1 MSLYKKSIANF
12 VEQEESGFNTKE
24 MIQTILPKC
33 FLALNDCLS
42 RILRENGVVR
52 AEEKQSDE
60 RTQLIVRAVMDLQN
74 RYLSEKPQE
83 RQEIRAIIRSM
94 KPEIE

>member
-1 MSLYKKSIANF
+1 M
-12 VEQEESGFNTKE
+12 
-24 MIQTILPKC
+24 
-33 FLALNDCLS
+33 
-42 RILRENGVVR
+42 VR

>member
-1 MSLYKKSIANF
+1 
-12 VEQEESGFNTKE
+12 
-24 MIQTILPKC
+24 
-33 FLALNDCLS
+33 LALNDCLT

-52 AEEKQSDE
+52 AEDKQSDD
-60 RTQLIVRAVMDLQN
+60 RTQLIVKTVMEMQS

-94 KPEIE
+94 KPDIEQSIGS

>member
-1 MSLYKKSIANF
+1 
-12 VEQEESGFNTKE
+12 
-24 MIQTILPKC
+24 MIKTILPKC
-33 FLALNDCLS
+33 FLTLNDCLS

>member
-1 MSLYKKSIANF
+1 
-12 VEQEESGFNTKE
+12 

-33 FLALNDCLS
+33 FLTLNDCLS

-52 AEEKQSDE
+52 AEEKQSDD
-60 RTQLIVRAVMDLQN
+60 RTQLIVKTVMDLQN

-83 RQEIRAIIRSM
+83 RQEIRAIIKSM
-94 KPEIE
+94 KPDIEQSIGAQMSAEVDRVI